1 MEKIKL
7 TPDDCAIANAAE
19 TSDENR
25 PALTQVYIADGKI
38 IACDRFILAY
48 RTIDCK
54 ETHYIP
60 ADKIR
65 NLRTFS
71 IIKAGIKSVV
81 IKIANKHGFFNK
93 TEVHRREYELD
104 AATAEG
110 NAKNQLKLTET
121 PDHQFSFAMRAD
133 VLKKALKCLPKEED
147 VQIMRFFVKNRSSAV
162 KITCQGTTILAMP
175 MMVQEKD

>member
-7 TPDDCAIANAAE
+7 TPDDCAIANATE
-19 TSDENR
+19 TSDKVR
-25 PALTQVYIADGKI
+25 PALTQVYISDGKI
-38 IACDRFILAY
+38 IACDGYILAY
-48 RTIDCK
+48 REIACK
-54 ETHYIP
+54 ETCYIP
-60 ADKIR
+60 ADKIC

-71 IIKAGIKSVV
+71 IITAGIKSIV
-81 IKIANKHGFFNK
+81 IRIANKNGIFNK
-93 TEVHRREYELD
+93 TEVHRREYEQD

-147 VQIMRFFVKNRSSAV
+147 VQIMRFFVKDRTSAT